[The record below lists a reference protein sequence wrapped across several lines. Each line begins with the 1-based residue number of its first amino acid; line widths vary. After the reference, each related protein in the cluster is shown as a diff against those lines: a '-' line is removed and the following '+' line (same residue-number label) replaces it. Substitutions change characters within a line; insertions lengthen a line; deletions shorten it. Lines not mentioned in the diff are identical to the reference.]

1 MTQNRTTSDAF
12 TIMHQR
18 YYQGKPERIAA
29 LEEARVND
37 EVARKITF
45 LREQEGLS
53 QLELAEL
60 VGVAASVID
69 RLEDADYEGQ
79 SLSMLWTIAA
89 ALHRRVKIDFV
100 AISHDLLEDDH
111 K

>member
-1 MTQNRTTSDAF
+1 MTQNRTTSDAL
-12 TIMHQR
+12 TIMHRR

-45 LREQEGLS
+45 LREEEGFS

-60 VGVAASVID
+60 VGVAASVIG

-79 SLSMLWTIAA
+79 SLAMLWRIAA
-89 ALHRRVKIDFV
+89 ALHKRVKIDFV
-100 AISHDLLEDDH
+100 AISHDFSEDDH

>member
-1 MTQNRTTSDAF
+1 MTQNRTTSNAL
-12 TIMHQR
+12 TIMHRR

-45 LREQEGLS
+45 LREEEGFS

-60 VGVAASVID
+60 VGVAASVIG
-69 RLEDADYEGQ
+69 RLEDADYEGE
-79 SLSMLWTIAA
+79 SLTMLWRIAA

-100 AISHDLLEDDH
+100 TISDDLSEDDH